1 MVLLFILILALLS
14 LAILHELE
22 ARTESSALPS
32 GACPGCASPVEH
44 DWLVCPRCRTLVREG
59 CPGCGGHRATYHS
72 FCPHCG
78 VRRGEQP

>member
-1 MVLLFILILALLS
+1 MVLLFLLILAFLS

-22 ARTESSALPS
+22 ARKEAPALPP
-32 GACPGCASPVEH
+32 GHCPGCAGQVEH
-44 DWLVCPRCRTLVREG
+44 DWLVCPRCRTLVRES
-59 CPGCGGHRATYHS
+59 CPGCGGHRATYHA